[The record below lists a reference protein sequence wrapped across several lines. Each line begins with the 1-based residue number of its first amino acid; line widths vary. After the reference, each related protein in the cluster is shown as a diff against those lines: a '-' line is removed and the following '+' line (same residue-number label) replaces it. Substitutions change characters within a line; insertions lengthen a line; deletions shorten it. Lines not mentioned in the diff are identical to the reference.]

1 MPTETAETLENPVL
15 GDDSI
20 KRMAEVFRREYQP
33 KSATPDPPVAEAKP
47 EPPKPEPKPEQA
59 PAAPKPEGDDD
70 HVDTSRWS
78 QSARENF
85 ERLAQS
91 RKELKRQT
99 EEGRKALEQHMQRI
113 KDLEAE
119 VGKYKALPVD
129 PTEWQKTKE
138 ERDRLAKENQQAI
151 EQLETLNLERSPRF
165 QNWWQTETGKYVKR
179 IEQMVPADKRSELSK
194 LVMEPASITRDAAI
208 EEITAELTSTT
219 KDRLRRAM
227 DGLDEVKAQREE
239 ALQKGSE
246 RYKEL
251 QEHEKVERAKAEQT
265 AKQRRE
271 QLAAAAIAKAEMLEA
286 FKERP
291 DDKDDAVEIPAR
303 KAFVKAMISGEVD
316 EDVMLAVPGMAVEG
330 LYLKN
335 KVIPSLRSE
344 IAKRDE
350 LIKQL
355 QGSSPKPSEGS
366 TATNKRED
374 QEPGNEFARK
384 VRELMQGR

>member
-15 GDDSI
+15 PEDSL
-20 KRMAEVFRREYQP
+20 KRMAEIFKREYQP
-33 KSATPDPPVAEAKP
+33 TKATPDPA
-47 EPPKPEPKPEQA
+47 PEPKPEPAKSEPKQEPTA
-59 PAAPKPEGDDD
+59 AAPKPEGDDE

-99 EEGRKALEQHMQRI
+99 EEGRKALEQHMERI
-113 KDLEAE
+113 KNLEAE
-119 VGKYKALPVD
+119 IGKYKALPVD
-129 PTEWQKTKE
+129 PSEWQKTKE

-165 QNWWQTETGKYVKR
+165 QNWWNTETGKYVKR
-179 IEQMVPADKRSELSK
+179 INQIVPADKRDEIAK
-194 LVMEPASITRDAAI
+194 LVMEPASLTRDAAI
-208 EEITAELTSTT
+208 EEITNELSTTT

-251 QEHEKVERAKAEQT
+251 QEHEKAEKQKAEQMT
-265 AKQRRE
+265 KQRRE
-271 QLAAAAIAKAEMLEA
+271 QLAAAAMAKAEMLDA

-291 DDKDDAVEIPAR
+291 DDKEDAAEIPAR

-330 LYLKN
+330 LYYKN
-335 KVIPSLRSE
+335 KVVPSLRAE

-355 QGSSPKPSEGS
+355 QGASPKPSEGAA
-366 TATNKRED
+366 ATSKRED

-384 VRELMQGR
+384 IRELMRP